1 MKRRYRLRQFLA
13 CIAALTIGAA
23 APASTQTRRIDSG
36 TASMG
41 NLAFYWHTDLNPPT
55 PPLSSSFGT
64 AYDTTQS
71 TNQVHRM
78 LIDRAKRVY
87 FGYTVQ
93 IDGLTERSTFRL
105 TFQPLSLTPELR
117 QRLGDDAASWKAL
130 PVGRFPAPNTIR
142 SGEVLELSLLS
153 NDAWGQKV
161 TEYVT
166 VEEARPR
173 PQGFQALG
181 PTPRDFTFAPGTAR
195 DFRITDAALRLRDPR
210 IFING
215 RFDSASARTF
225 GEHSGAVAWIYLPQR
240 GRFLL
245 SLVPNPK
252 NGFQRAG
259 EIRGSSVRFTVG
271 PDVFSVNSDGPI
283 APGTSPYN
291 VYVLHQPRWKPNYPN
306 ADVDVATIGAADR
319 MDDVLAR

>member
-1 MKRRYRLRQFLA
+1 MNTRYRPHQILA
-13 CIAALTIGAA
+13 CIVVWAIGVAL
-23 APASTQTRRIDSG
+23 PASSQTRRIDSG
-36 TASMG
+36 SASLG

-64 AYDTTQS
+64 AYDTTQATS
-71 TNQVHRM
+71 HVHRM
-78 LIDRAKRVY
+78 LIDRATRVY

-93 IDGLTERSTFRL
+93 IEGLTERSTYRL

-130 PVGRFPAPNTIR
+130 PIGRFSAPSTIR

-173 PQGFQALG
+173 PQGFQTLG
-181 PTPRDFTFAPGTAR
+181 ATPREFTFAPGRAR
-195 DFRITDAALRLRDPR
+195 DFAVTDAGLRLQDPR
-210 IFING
+210 VFING
-215 RFDSASARTF
+215 QFEPASARTF
-225 GEHSGAVAWIYLPQR
+225 GGETGAVVWIYLPQR

-245 SLVPNPK
+245 SLVPNAK
-252 NGFQRAG
+252 HGFRRAG
-259 EIRGSSVRFTVG
+259 EVRGSSVRFAVG
-271 PDVFSVNSDGPI
+271 QDVFSVNSDGPI
-283 APGTSPYN
+283 AAGTSPYN
-291 VYVLHQPRWKPNYPN
+291 VYVLHQPEWKPTYPN
-306 ADVDVATIGAADR
+306 ANVDIAIIGAADR
-319 MDDVLAR
+319 VEDALR

>member
-1 MKRRYRLRQFLA
+1 M
-13 CIAALTIGAA
+13 AALTIGIA
-23 APASTQTRRIDSG
+23 APASSQTRRIDSG

-64 AYDTTQS
+64 AFDTTQS

-78 LIDRAKRVY
+78 LIDRAQRVY
-87 FGYTVQ
+87 FGYTVR
-93 IDGLTERSTFRL
+93 IEGLTEPGTFRL

-117 QRLGDDAASWKAL
+117 QRLGDDAAAWKAL
-130 PVGRFPAPNTIR
+130 PIGRFPAPNTIR
-142 SGEVLELSLLS
+142 GGEVLELSLLS
-153 NDAWGQKV
+153 NDAWGQRV

-173 PQGFQALG
+173 PQGFQLVG
-181 PTPRDFTFAPGTAR
+181 PTPRDFTFAPGPAR

-215 RFDSASARTF
+215 RFESASARTF
-225 GEHSGAVAWIYLPQR
+225 GEEAGAVVWIYLPQR

-245 SLVPNPK
+245 SLVPNVK
-252 NGFQRAG
+252 NGFRRAG

-271 PDVFSVNSDGPI
+271 SDVFSVNSDGPL
-283 APGTSPYN
+283 APGTSPYT
-291 VYVLHQPRWKPNYPN
+291 VYVLHQPKWTPSYPN
-306 ADVDVATIGAADR
+306 ADVDVAIIGAADR
-319 MDDVLAR
+319 VEDALR

>member
-1 MKRRYRLRQFLA
+1 MTRRYRPHQILA
-13 CIAALTIGAA
+13 CVAALTIGVAV
-23 APASTQTRRIDSG
+23 PVSSQTRRIDSG
-36 TASMG
+36 AASMG

-64 AYDTTQS
+64 AFDTS
-71 TNQVHRM
+71 SNQVHRM
-78 LIDRAKRVY
+78 LIDRAQRVY

-93 IDGLTERSTFRL
+93 IEGLAERNTFRL

-130 PVGRFPAPNTIR
+130 PIGRFPAPNVIR
-142 SGEVLELSLLS
+142 GGEVLELSLLS

-173 PQGFQALG
+173 PQGFQFVG

-210 IFING
+210 VFING
-215 RFDSASARTF
+215 RFDPASARTF
-225 GEHSGAVAWIYLPQR
+225 GEDSGAVVWIYLPQR

-245 SLVPNPK
+245 SLVPNAK
-252 NGFQRAG
+252 AGFRRAG

-271 PDVFSVNSDGPI
+271 ADVFSVSSDGAI

-291 VYVLHQPRWKPNYPN
+291 VYVLHQPKLKPSYPN

-319 MDDVLAR
+319 MEDALAR

>member
-1 MKRRYRLRQFLA
+1 MNRRYRSHPILA
-13 CIAALTIGAA
+13 WIIAVTIGAA
-23 APASTQTRRIDSG
+23 APASSQTRRIDSG
-36 TASMG
+36 AASMG

-64 AYDTTQS
+64 AYDTS
-71 TNQVHRM
+71 ANQVHRM
-78 LIDRAKRVY
+78 LIDRAQRVY

-93 IDGLTERSTFRL
+93 IDALAERSTFRL

-117 QRLGDDAASWKAL
+117 QRLGDDAASWKAIAI
-130 PVGRFPAPNTIR
+130 GRFPAPNTIR

-173 PQGFQALG
+173 PQGFQTLG
-181 PTPRDFTFAPGTAR
+181 PTPRDFTFAPGPAR

-210 IFING
+210 VFING
-215 RFDSASARTF
+215 RFEPASARTF
-225 GEHSGAVAWIYLPQR
+225 NEESGAVVWIYLPQR

-245 SLVPNPK
+245 SLVPNAK
-252 NGFQRAG
+252 HGFRRAG

-271 PDVFSVNSDGPI
+271 TDVFSVNSDGPL
-283 APGTSPYN
+283 APGTSPYH
-291 VYVLHQPRWKPNYPN
+291 VYVLHQPKWKPSYPN
-306 ADVDVATIGAADR
+306 ADVDVAIIGAADR
-319 MDDVLAR
+319 MEDALAR